1 MIYINERITSKVP
14 GDTSLFISFNNLN
27 PDVFQDVLSTIRNC
41 EVANFSK
48 KTKEWEVTLTDLA
61 YLLDSLPYFDDININ
76 LLDVKESQAQP
87 LELMHNYKTKPYPYQ
102 EEGILYGINH
112 KKWLLL
118 DAPGL
123 GKTLQIIYIAEE
135 LKQQK
140 NIEHCFII
148 CGLASLKSNW
158 KKEIE
163 RHSKLDCRILG
174 EKVGKRGGIS
184 YASVAE
190 RAEELMQPIK
200 EFFIITNIE
209 TLRSNDVIVAL
220 NHSPNKFDMIAIDE
234 VHKAKS
240 KNSQQGKNMLKLNPE
255 YLIAATGTLLL
266 NSPIDCYVPLHLVD
280 KDRSTLTNFKQY
292 YSDDSGQVIRYKH
305 MDLLKETIQSCS
317 LRRTKELLKD
327 SLPEKVII
335 DEFVDMN
342 DAQAKF
348 YKDIVKGIVDDVDK
362 VDIDNHG
369 SLLALVTR
377 LRQATACPS
386 ILTSSN
392 IISSKV
398 ERCVDLVNQ
407 LVEQGEKVLI
417 FSTFKE
423 TVNVLKEELKEFK
436 PLIGTG
442 DIDPQTISNNVDKFQ
457 TDPNCKVFIC
467 THQKLGTGQT
477 LNAASYAIFIDT
489 PWTAGDFNQA
499 CDRIH
504 RIGSRKDKTV
514 FIYNLIC
521 KDTFDERVNE
531 LIKQKDAISDF
542 MIDNVITNNTYD
554 VLKKFIMNLK

>member
-1 MIYINERITSKVP
+1 M
-14 GDTSLFISFNNLN
+14 
-27 PDVFQDVLSTIRNC
+27 
-41 EVANFSK
+41 
-48 KTKEWEVTLTDLA
+48 
-61 YLLDSLPYFDDININ
+61 LDSLPYFDDVNIN
-76 LLDVKESQAQP
+76 LLDVEESQAQP
-87 LELMHNYKTKPYPYQ
+87 LQLMHNYKTNPYPYQ

-140 NIEHCFII
+140 GIEHCFII

-158 KKEIE
+158 KKEIQ

-174 EKVGKRGGIS
+174 ERIGKRGGIS
-184 YASVAE
+184 YASINE

-200 EFFIITNIE
+200 EFFVITNIE

-220 NHSPNKFDMIAIDE
+220 QHSPNKFDMIAIDE

-292 YSDDSGQVIRYKH
+292 YSDDSDQVIRYKH
-305 MDLLKETIQSCS
+305 MDLLKEAIQSCS
-317 LRRTKELLKD
+317 LRRTKDLLKD

-392 IISSKV
+392 IISSKI

-457 TDPNCKVFIC
+457 TAPNCKVFIC

-489 PWTAGDFNQA
+489 P
-499 CDRIH
+499 
-504 RIGSRKDKTV
+504 
-514 FIYNLIC
+514 
-521 KDTFDERVNE
+521 
-531 LIKQKDAISDF
+531 
-542 MIDNVITNNTYD
+542 
-554 VLKKFIMNLK
+554 